1 MPFLLD
7 SLQGLAQDVGHARTL
22 LDQARTQ
29 LQAMDRA
36 QTPSSVAAAA
46 QGEVVDVGACIPVYV
61 RMCLR
66 ACMGACESVRLCLC
80 ACARVCARVSLR
92 ACACVLA
99 CVCGRVRVCALVPAP
114 CGYVWVWHVKMQEK
128 YESLSKHSCIHTHTH
143 KRFLTFTQ
151 MLTHTH
157 THIHTRTHNTH
168 AHTRTQHTLISVRPS
183 FSIHTLWE

>member
-1 MPFLLD
+1 MLGCVLTSVWRTTAGCTDVAHAMGQQPEMKQTSERQHGWQQNQQHQEQGQQHMPFLLD

-80 ACARVCARVSLR
+80 ACARVWARVSLR

-99 CVCGRVRVCALVPAP
+99 CVCGRVQVCALVPVCLRA
-114 CGYVWVWHVKMQEK
+114 CMGACE
-128 YESLSKHSCIHTHTH
+128 
-143 KRFLTFTQ
+143 
-151 MLTHTH
+151 
-157 THIHTRTHNTH
+157 
-168 AHTRTQHTLISVRPS
+168 SVR
-183 FSIHTLWE
+183 LCLCACVR